1 MSSVSIRRR
10 HCALRAGC
18 VTGKHNPQQCKGM
31 FADLKRGWKKKRQE
45 KEREGQREKTTNRND
60 AKPSLHVLTENSC
73 RNIK

>member
-31 FADLKRGWKKKRQE
+31 FADLRRGWKKKKRQE
-45 KEREGQREKTTNRND
+45 KGREGQREKTMRTETM
-60 AKPSLHVLTENSC
+60 PSPLSIFLQKTAAG
-73 RNIK
+73 I